1 MESVALDDIDKHL
14 LRLIQTDASQPLH
27 TLGEQVGLSGPAVQ
41 RRLAK
46 LRRLN
51 VISDTVAVVNPTA
64 IGLGLTIIV
73 HLSCERDSLE
83 ATERLEN
90 SLTEL
95 KEAKHVYRVTGDTDF
110 VVILTLPNMERYN
123 QITHEIFSDANIRSF
138 QTHVAL
144 TTLRDTHQLP
154 I

>member
-1 MESVALDDIDKHL
+1 MLTVRLDEIDKHL
-14 LRLIQTDASQPLH
+14 LRLVQTDASQPLH
-27 TLGEQVGLSGPAVQ
+27 TLGKQVGLSGPAVQ

-51 VISDTVAVVNPTA
+51 VISGMVAVVDPTA

-95 KEAKHVYRVTGDTDF
+95 EEAKHVYRVTGDTDF
-110 VVILTLPNMERYN
+110 VVILTLPNMERYD
-123 QITHEIFSDANIRSF
+123 QISHEIFSDANIRSY
-138 QTHVAL
+138 QTHVVL
-144 TTLRDTHQLP
+144 TTLQDTHQLP